1 MQRRF
6 ILDGGEA
13 YDTKTGLTWQRC
25 SLGTRWDGK
34 HACIGDQVFASLDE
48 AMGMADALAKE
59 LGKELGRGWRVP
71 SGPELEK
78 IVDRS
83 CGKPVVDQAVFPDI
97 RPNDEGAAE
106 YWTTNPVGVAELFY
120 YFDFMTGLADGHSR
134 GFHLAVRLVK
144 TGR

>member
-13 YDTKTGLTWQRC
+13 YDAKTGLTWQRC
-25 SLGTRWDGK
+25 SLGTRWDGEQG
-34 HACIGDQVFASLDE
+34 CVGDQEFASLDE
-48 AMGMADALAKE
+48 AMGMVKE
-59 LGKELGRGWRVP
+59 LVKESGQGWRVP
-71 SGPELEK
+71 SGPELES

-83 CGKPVVDQAVFPDI
+83 CGQPVVDQAVFPDI

-106 YWTTNPVGVAELFY
+106 FWTTNLGVAELFY
-120 YFDFMTGLADGHSR
+120 YFDFMTGLADGHNR